1 MNNPLYLWRNEGEI
15 WLTNLLFR
23 RGDISRAVADEILG
37 AFASKK
43 ISMIDGPIQFT
54 NSREMIKLLDIAARK
69 GVVSIKTTYFGCTV
83 HEQILM
89 FAHILVAFSKESLQ
103 CNPQIRDLDQS
114 TGNVLSG
121 SPCCPT

>member
-1 MNNPLYLWRNEGEI
+1 MNNPLYPWKNEGEI

-23 RGDISRAVADEILG
+23 RRDISRTVADEILG

-69 GVVSIKTTYFGCTV
+69 GVVSIKATYFGCTV
-83 HEQILM
+83 HEQTFM
-89 FAHILVAFSKESLQ
+89 FAHIL
-103 CNPQIRDLDQS
+103 
-114 TGNVLSG
+114 
-121 SPCCPT
+121 

>member
-1 MNNPLYLWRNEGEI
+1 MNNPLYLWKNEGEI

-43 ISMIDGPIQFT
+43 ISMINGLIQFT

-69 GVVSIKTTYFGCTV
+69 GVVSIKATYFRCTIY
-83 HEQILM
+83 EQILM

-103 CNPQIRDLDQS
+103 CNLQI
-114 TGNVLSG
+114 
-121 SPCCPT
+121 